1 MINYSERELKIADY
15 GYSVEILIDKD
26 IVGSLYSEEDQLWRC
41 MGATEARCKREAIA
55 SLLHWHGLDCPN
67 IMHQLDELVP
77 QEAPT
82 SKGSGTAFGK
92 KVSGQEPSTSQG
104 TKMIDYSQPRLGI
117 MYGGDNVAVF
127 VDGIFIGRAIKT
139 ESGWKNDN
147 KNFIVRKSLFRAIKD
162 LLIWHKLDGPSARE
176 ELTQLLDELASE
188 NDVVSAFEEN
198 NEAIAELEQIDRTAG
213 DGSAP
218 NSNPENKI
226 ITVLLKKEENDVI
239 EIYLEMKTRNA
250 YAGLIRKRR
259 DTYPWDGFNSNS
271 IEITSNW
278 ATRLEAIQSLLAKS
292 HAWEDRFKVT
302 IEEQLNAFSQPQP
315 QPQRRSLDFATAEP
329 GQAIVIEF
337 SGNKQIKDQLIK
349 TTICS
354 VHSEEGDHTAYI
366 NLKGI
371 TLSCHRSG
379 GWARLSNNMRIFEED
394 GFFVL
399 LTGDVKTEDGKEELD
414 FQCNVYPL

>member
-1 MINYSERELKIADY
+1 
-15 GYSVEILIDKD
+15 
-26 IVGSLYSEEDQLWRC
+26 
-41 MGATEARCKREAIA
+41 
-55 SLLHWHGLDCPN
+55 
-67 IMHQLDELVP
+67 MHQLDELVP

-92 KVSGQEPSTSQG
+92 KVSGQEPSTSQE

-127 VDGIFIGRAIKT
+127 VDGSFIGRAIKT
-139 ESGWKNDN
+139 KSGWKSDN
-147 KNFIVRKSLFRAIKD
+147 KNFIVRKSLFRAIED
-162 LLIWHKLDGPSARE
+162 LLIWHKLDSPSIME
-176 ELTQLLDELASE
+176 ELERLLDELASE

-198 NEAIAELEQIDRTAG
+198 NEAIAELIPQDE
-213 DGSAP
+213 SAP
-218 NSNPENKI
+218 KDPH
-226 ITVLLKKEENDVI
+226 
-239 EIYLEMKTRNA
+239 MA
-250 YAGLIRKRR
+250 FGRR
-259 DTYPWDGFNSNS
+259 DSRVYFSAGEREKIVGVKLEKGGEVIGTIKENNEMLQGHF
-271 IEITSNW
+271 ITSKGFDVYASSSSLGDIVYW
-278 ATRLEAIQSLLAKS
+278 LISKASAKAIAELEKNGETVA
-292 HAWEDRFKVT
+292 
-302 IEEQLNAFSQPQP
+302 IEEQLNAFSQP